1 VQIHLVTLLVLTFSA
16 QVKKEP
22 RPIPAPPLASN
33 VVHVRFATNGGV
45 HTISLVQPAPPTPAD
60 EEGEQP
66 PLPLAALPMR
76 FNLNTM
82 VVERENFDRWL
93 FADERTEG
101 ERWTHL
107 DEILEAKVG
116 VAGKEHKLTDRQ
128 RAKLKLAGRGDIKRF
143 FDRVEENRID
153 FEVQRQTYRTGRA
166 ALLRLDPLLQVYRE
180 GPFGDGS
187 LFAKTLRRIND
198 DQKDGD

>member
-1 VQIHLVTLLVLTFSA
+1 MQIHLVTLLVLTFSA
-16 QVKKEP
+16 QAKKDP
-22 RPIPAPPLASN
+22 RPIPAPPLASD
-33 VVHVRFATNGGV
+33 VVLSRFAPNSGV
-45 HTISLVQPAPPTPAD
+45 HTVSLVHPAPPTPAD

-66 PLPLAALPMR
+66 PLPLASLPGR
-76 FNLNTM
+76 LNMM

-93 FADERTEG
+93 FANEHTEG

-153 FEVQRQTYRTGRA
+153 FEAQRQTYRTGRA
-166 ALLRLDPLLQVYRE
+166 ALLGLDPLLQVYRE

-198 DQKDGD
+198 DPKAGD